1 MTMLRTARVL
11 AAGAAAAAIAMAAG
25 TAPAQSV
32 AEFYT
37 GKTVTIIIAAGPGGN
52 HSNYSLLL
60 APYWKKY
67 MPGNPNFII
76 QNMGGAGGTKAAN
89 FLYNSAPQDG
99 SHIGIL
105 LSDTPLAARVR
116 ATGVK
121 YDPSKFQFL
130 GGADWTR
137 SMVSVWRG
145 KGIAT
150 IDDAKKK
157 EVICGSSGK
166 GSQTFMI
173 PMLANHFLGTKFK
186 VITGYRG
193 MNGVDAAVD
202 KGEVFCRAGVYESI
216 VAIRPHWLTEKKVVH
231 IAAADLERLPA
242 EPNIPTMI
250 EMTNDPDAKAV
261 LRLFFSGG
269 IIGRAWLAPPKVPAD
284 RVAALR
290 DAFWK
295 AFNDPAAQA
304 EMTKRKMRYEPVPWQ
319 KQQETVAAIMSA
331 PNRLFDIARTALGI
345 KAKK

>member
-1 MTMLRTARVL
+1 MFFRNSLAVAGALAL
-11 AAGAAAAAIAMAAG
+11 AAAVSL
-25 TAPAQSV
+25 PAKADAV
-32 AEFYT
+32 ADFYK
-37 GKTVTIIIAAGPGGN
+37 GKTVNIVVAAGPGGN

-67 MPGNPNFII
+67 MPGNPTFII
-76 QNMGGAGGTKAAN
+76 QNMGGAGGTKGAN
-89 FLYNSAPQDG
+89 YLYNSAPQDG
-99 SHIGIL
+99 GYIGIL

-121 YDPSKFQFL
+121 YDPSRFHYL

-137 SMVSVWRG
+137 SMITVW
-145 KGIAT
+145 KGHGVNSIE
-150 IDDAKKK
+150 DAKKK

-186 VITGYRG
+186 VITGYQG
-193 MNGVDAAVD
+193 MNAVDAAVD

-216 VAIRPHWLTEKKVVH
+216 VAIRPHWLTQGKVVH
-231 IAAADLERLPA
+231 IAAADLERLPE

-250 EMTNDPDAKAV
+250 EMVKDEDAKAV
-261 LRLFFSGG
+261 LRLFFAGG
-269 IIGRAWLAPPKVPAD
+269 ILGRAWLAPPGVPAD

-295 AFNDPAAQA
+295 SFNDPQAIA
-304 EMTKRKMRYEPVPWQ
+304 EMKKRKMRSEPVPWQ
-319 KQQETVAAIMSA
+319 KQQATVKEMMTA
-331 PNRLFDIARTALGI
+331 PDRLFVIARTALGI
-345 KAKK
+345 VKK